1 MTAPRVAVIGGGLA
15 GITAAIALAEAG
27 AAVTLLEARPRLGGA
42 TCSFA
47 RDGLVVDTGQHIYL
61 GCCTAYRGLLDT
73 LGMTAHAPIQDR
85 FDVTVLAPGPR
96 SAGSAGTTP
105 RSAGSGGTT
114 PLTPRRGRLRRTA
127 LPGPLH
133 MLPALG
139 RYPFLS
145 LAERASVARPALAM
159 RRVDPAAPGVDEQ
172 RFGDWLAARGQSN
185 RARRAL
191 WDLFTVSALN
201 IAGDD
206 ASLSLAATVVKTG
219 LLGQKNA
226 ADVGVPALPLGELHG
241 DAAATLLAK
250 LGAQVLL
257 NAKVAAIDPAPAA
270 PAPAAPDLAH
280 PAAPAPAAPDLAH
293 PSAPAPAAPDLAHP
307 AAPADPAAPSC
318 PRFRVRLARPVDPTD
333 LADLAASSDA
343 DATEIP
349 ADAVVLAVPHE
360 AAARLIPPGA
370 LPEAT
375 VAGWAG
381 LGASPIVNVHVIY
394 DRPVLDLP
402 FAAAID
408 SPVQWIF
415 DRTSI
420 SGLNR
425 LSTPASSASQS
436 LQPNETGVSPR
447 SSVVNPGF
455 HYAAD
460 GAADSANA
468 ADGAHGAGDAAQRP
482 QYLAISLSAADE
494 YVDVPAAALR
504 EQLVPALA
512 ELLPAAREAQVIEF
526 FVTRERRATFRQA
539 PGTARLRPRAGTRLP
554 GLVLAGAW
562 TDTGW
567 PDTMESAV
575 RSGLAAAIELRHTVL
590 STGPAPSAS
599 DSSTTIGVRQ

>member
-1 MTAPRVAVIGGGLA
+1 MSPAQLPSPVPRVAVIGGGLA

-85 FDVTVLAPGPR
+85 FDVTVLAPGR
-96 SAGSAGTTP
+96 G
-105 RSAGSGGTT
+105 SAGSGGT
-114 PLTPRRGRLRRTA
+114 TPRRGRLRRTA

-145 LAERASVARPALAM
+145 LSERASVARPALAM

-172 RFGDWLAARGQSN
+172 RFGDWLAARGQSD

-257 NAKVAAIDPAPAA
+257 NAKVAAIDVAPSA
-270 PAPAAPDLAH
+270 PAPA
-280 PAAPAPAAPDLAH
+280 
-293 PSAPAPAAPDLAHP
+293 PSTPRPAAPDLAHP
-307 AAPADPAAPSC
+307 AAPADPAASADPADPAASADPAAPSYS
-318 PRFRVRLARPVDPTD
+318 RFRVRLARPVDAAD
-333 LADLAASSDA
+333 LADPTASSDAA

-349 ADAVVLAVPHE
+349 VDAVVLAVPHE

-375 VAGWAG
+375 VAGWDG

-420 SGLNR
+420 SGLDR

-504 EQLVPALA
+504 EQMVPALA

-539 PGTARLRPRAGTRLP
+539 PGTARLRPRAGTRMP

-575 RSGLAAAIELRHTVL
+575 RSGLAAAIELRRTVL
-590 STGPAPSAS
+590 STGPALSAS

>member
-1 MTAPRVAVIGGGLA
+1 VSAPRVAVIGGGLA

-61 GCCTAYRGLLDT
+61 GCCTAYRGLLET

-85 FDVTVLAPGPR
+85 FDVTVLAPGL
-96 SAGSAGTTP
+96 SGETTP

-172 RFGDWLAARGQSN
+172 RFGDWLAARGQSE

-219 LLGQKNA
+219 LLGRKNA

-257 NAKVAAIDPAPAA
+257 NAKVAAIDPGGAE
-270 PAPAAPDLAH
+270 DV
-280 PAAPAPAAPDLAH
+280 
-293 PSAPAPAAPDLAHP
+293 
-307 AAPADPAAPSC
+307 
-318 PRFRVRLARPVDPTD
+318 RFQVRLARP
-333 LADLAASSDA
+333 ADDAADT
-343 DATEIP
+343 TEIL

-402 FAAAID
+402 FAAAVD

-420 SGLNR
+420 SGLDR
-425 LSTPASSASQS
+425 LSGPASSAPPPAPESSQ
-436 LQPNETGVSPR
+436 PDEPRGSPR
-447 SSVVNPGF
+447 SSKMNPGV
-455 HYAAD
+455 HPDAAMLAD
-460 GAADSANA
+460 PADATHGAY
-468 ADGAHGAGDAAQRP
+468 GAGDAAQRP

-590 STGPAPSAS
+590 STGLALSAS